1 MSYREKRNYVFKIWT
16 DPVHP
21 AAFAGPEKLYK
32 VIRKEGKYNIGLGT
46 IKINLSQKE
55 SYTVQKPV
63 RRNFPRNRV
72 IVSGLD
78 DQWDVD
84 LASMENVAQYNDNV
98 KFLLILI
105 DIFSRFLMVKP
116 LKNKKKFYSC

>member
-1 MSYREKRNYVFKIWT
+1 MTYQEKRKYVLKIWT
-16 DPVHP
+16 DPAHP
-21 AAFAGPEKLYK
+21 AAFTGPEKLYT

-46 IKINLSQKE
+46 IKKILSNKE

-63 RRNFPRNRV
+63 QRAFARNRV

-78 DQWDVD
+78 DQWDMD

-98 KFLLILI
+98 KFLLIVI
-105 DIFSRFLMVKP
+105 DIFSN
-116 LKNKKKFYSC
+116 NKLITNNQSIMI